1 LSDEDVSWHHVRHA
15 EAIFFE
21 RFHSKEGTTN
31 KDRETMKALCMRA
44 GRGKKQF
51 LFERMERYLSPGSMD
66 WYFDS
71 WKPYRKYKRA
81 RLFDESDLIFATSP
95 GTVRA

>member
-1 LSDEDVSWHHVRHA
+1 MSDEDISWQHVRHA
-15 EAIFFE
+15 EHTFFGK
-21 RFHSKEGTTN
+21 FHSKDGVSGQ
-31 KDRETMKALCMRA
+31 DRDTMRALCIA
-44 GRGKKQF
+44 VGRGKKQF

-81 RLFDESDLIFATSP
+81 RRFDEIDLIFATSP
-95 GTVRA
+95 GTVGA